1 MVRAMNH
8 RGRFITFEGIDG
20 AGKSTQL
27 AFIAERLRAAGVDL
41 VVTREPGG
49 TALAEQLRE
58 LILHQAMDRDTETLL
73 VFAARCEHLARV
85 IRPALEAG
93 QWVLCDR
100 FTDATYAYQAG
111 GRGLPA
117 ARIAQLEQ
125 WVHAELQPDLTF
137 LVDVPP
143 AVAAQRLAAARAA
156 DRFEAE
162 QEAFFT
168 RVRAVYLERAAREPE
183 RFVVLDGTQTPE
195 ALRQLLAGQIEQRM
209 AAWPA

>member
-1 MVRAMNH
+1 MMH

-27 AFIAERLRAAGVDL
+27 AFIAEQLRAAGIDL

-125 WVHAELQPDLTF
+125 WVHAELEPDLTF

-162 QEAFFT
+162 HEAFFT

-195 ALRQLLAGQIEQRM
+195 ALRQLLAGQIEQRV

>member
-1 MVRAMNH
+1 MMH

-27 AFIAERLRAAGVDL
+27 AFIAEQLRAAGIDL

-195 ALRQLLAGQIEQRM
+195 ALRQLLAGQIEQRV
-209 AAWPA
+209 ATWPA

>member
-1 MVRAMNH
+1 
-8 RGRFITFEGIDG
+8 
-20 AGKSTQL
+20 
-27 AFIAERLRAAGVDL
+27 
-41 VVTREPGG
+41 
-49 TALAEQLRE
+49 
-58 LILHQAMDRDTETLL
+58 
-73 VFAARCEHLARV
+73 V

-195 ALRQLLAGQIEQRM
+195 ALRQLLAGQIEQRV